1 MRKLL
6 LSVTALPLKAGT
18 WALLKTVW
26 MQAPTGVP
34 AKGGER
40 LTEET
45 GPSVEN
51 VMLALPVPVGPPSR
65 LQAVAELAAMLSE
78 VRADAR
84 LSGAR

>member
-6 LSVTALPLKAGT
+6 FSETALPLNAGT
-18 WALLKTVW
+18 WALLNTVW

-34 AKGGER
+34 AKGAER
-40 LTEET
+40 LTAVT
-45 GPSVEN
+45 GPSGEN

-65 LQAVAELAAMLSE
+65 LQAAAELAAWLSA
-78 VRADAR
+78 VSADAR